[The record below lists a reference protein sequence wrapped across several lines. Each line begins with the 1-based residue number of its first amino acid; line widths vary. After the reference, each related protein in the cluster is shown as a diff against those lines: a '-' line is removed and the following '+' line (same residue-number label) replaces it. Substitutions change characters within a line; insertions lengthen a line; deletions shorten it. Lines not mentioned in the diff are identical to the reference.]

1 MQIVLNYNFDGEN
14 LAIDAFRLVRDNPE
28 AATRITASVD
38 EPITFISRCQ
48 GEPTKTI
55 WTLPGSENNEY
66 AGNSVTVTYP
76 QRGHL
81 RRHPYHKSQEREGC
95 EGNQAVC
102 RNHR

>member
-66 AGNSVTVTYP
+66 TV
-76 QRGHL
+76 
-81 RRHPYHKSQEREGC
+81 
-95 EGNQAVC
+95 
-102 RNHR
+102 HRYFHRYADAPGELL

>member
-76 QRGHL
+76 
-81 RRHPYHKSQEREGC
+81 KEGIYDVTLTIKI
-95 EGNQAVC
+95 GRAHV
-102 RNHR
+102 